1 MNHSNSNHPSLFS
14 AIAIGVS
21 AVVGSGWLFASY
33 YAAKFAGPISILSW
47 IIGAGLSLILALLLA
62 EISTMYQERGLF
74 SRLLTISHNRDFGFI
89 LAISNW
95 FAMVILIPS
104 EAIAT
109 IQYAS
114 TIVPSITHLI
124 FLNEQLTSIGI
135 SLVCLLIII
144 YGVINYWGIQFMAKA
159 NNLISSIKLVI
170 PILTGLII
178 ISCSF
183 HTSNFYSY
191 KNSFAPYGIINA
203 FKAVTTCGIF
213 YAFFGFSLITIFA
226 KELKNPKKNIPIALV
241 ASVLICLVIYLIL
254 QVAFIGAMEPNNIMQ
269 NGWTNLQFTSPLAQ
283 LAILLG
289 MNWLALILY
298 CDSALSPSGTA
309 IIYAGSGTRMLSA
322 MAEDKQFPKFFS
334 YIHQKYELSR
344 NSLVFTIFLCCFLV
358 LFFDNW
364 QKIMIVVTVFQIISC
379 LGIPI
384 AFSKLRLSSPNKER
398 IFKMPYGN
406 FFSLFAFIIIS
417 YLLLQCGVNALLL
430 SLLFHMIFFLVY
442 CLSYYKFDLSKFII
456 AFKSSYSMFIY
467 IAIIILMSY
476 IEASIPELVFL
487 IIFFVISI
495 ILFLMLVKQK

>member
-1 MNHSNSNHPSLFS
+1 MNYSNSKHPSLFS

-33 YAAKFAGPISILSW
+33 YAAKFAGPISVLSW
-47 IIGAGLSLILALLLA
+47 IIGAGLSLVLALLLA

-109 IQYAS
+109 VQYAS
-114 TIVPSITHLI
+114 TIIPSVTHYV
-124 FLNEQLTSIGI
+124 FFNEQLTIIGI
-135 SLVCLLIII
+135 ILVCLLIII
-144 YGVINYWGIQFMAKA
+144 YGIINYWGIQFMAKT
-159 NNLISSIKLVI
+159 NNIISTIKLII
-170 PILTGLII
+170 PVLTGLII
-178 ISCSF
+178 INCNF
-183 HTSNFYSY
+183 HIENFYSY
-191 KNSFAPYGIINA
+191 KSSFAPYGVINA

-241 ASVLICLVIYLIL
+241 ASVIICLIIYLIL
-254 QVAFIGAMEPNNIMQ
+254 QIAFIGAMEPNNILQ

-334 YIHQKYELSR
+334 TIHHKYELSR
-344 NSLVFTIFLCCFLV
+344 NSLIFTIFLCCFLV

-384 AFSKLRLSSPNKER
+384 AFSKLRISNPGKER
-398 IFKMPYGN
+398 VFKMPYGN
-406 FFSLFAFIIIS
+406 FFSILAFTIIS

-430 SLLFHMIFFLVY
+430 SLLFHIVFFLIY
-442 CLSYYKFDLSKFII
+442 CVSYYKFNISKFIT
-456 AFKSSYSMFIY
+456 AFKSSYTMFFY
-467 IAIIILMSY
+467 IIMIILMSY
-476 IEASIPELVFL
+476 IESLIPEQIFL
-487 IIFFVISI
+487 IIFFIVST
-495 ILFLMLVKQK
+495 ILFFMLIRQK